1 MYTTLSNLVKA
12 IVFYL
17 LAFSLEV
24 IAAVALA
31 PLIGELA
38 PLAGMFTPTIAV
50 LLMLLVVTREGY
62 TREGWASL
70 GLHRAGLRAWGA
82 ALLLPLLVL
91 AGAYGVLWAS
101 GVASATLPA
110 RLSGAALIQLV
121 FKTLI
126 MIAIGVFS
134 GTLGEELGWRGYLL
148 PKLLFLGP
156 RRALLLSGL
165 LHGIWHLPMILL
177 TPYYHVEA
185 NPVIFLPLFLAS
197 LTLAGVFYGWLRL
210 TSGSVWPAAIAHRAI
225 NQFWAGFAAITVT
238 TSPLLVEYLA
248 GEAGL
253 LTLIGIAIMAAVLL
267 VRLGASSRRP
277 LRPHSIVRWFTYLH
291 ACTSDCLKKFWTIH

>member
-1 MYTTLSNLVKA
+1 MYKTLSDPVKA
-12 IVFYL
+12 IVFYAI
-17 LAFSLEV
+17 AFGLEFV
-24 IAAVALA
+24 AAVALA
-31 PLIGELA
+31 PVLGELVA
-38 PLAGMFTPTIAV
+38 LAGMFTPTIAA
-50 LLMLLVVTREGY
+50 LFMLLLVTREGY
-62 TREGWASL
+62 TRAGWASL
-70 GLHRAGLRAWGA
+70 GLHRAGLRVWGL
-82 ALLLPLLVL
+82 ALLVPLLVL
-91 AGAYGVLWAS
+91 GGAYGVLWAS
-101 GVASATLPA
+101 GVASAALPA
-110 RLSGAALIQLV
+110 GLSGGALIQFAL
-121 FKTLI
+121 KTLF
-126 MIAIGVFS
+126 MLGIGVFL
-134 GTLGEELGWRGYLL
+134 GGALGEELGWRGYLL

-165 LHGIWHLPMILL
+165 LHGIWHLPLILL

-253 LTLIGIAIMAAVLL
+253 LTLIGIAIVATVLL
-267 VRLGASSRRP
+267 ARLEASSRQ
-277 LRPHSIVRWFTYLH
+277 LRPVRL
-291 ACTSDCLKKFWTIH
+291 